1 MSNNYKNIQNPPS
14 SGGGKLFKMIEN
26 VFKVDKLFEDG
37 VPIKYLPYVLYI
49 TFLLIIYIGNN
60 HYAERTIRQIDQL
73 KVEVEDLRADY
84 TTLKAEYMYS
94 SKQSEVSKN
103 IAEKGVVES
112 SVPPFKVK
120 IDKDE
125 Y

>member
-1 MSNNYKNIQNPPS
+1 MSNNYKTMPASNP
-14 SGGGKLFKMIEN
+14 SGGKIFRAIEHI
-26 VFKVDKLFEDG
+26 FKVDRFFEEG
-37 VPIKYLPYVLYI
+37 VPIKYLPYILYVTFI
-49 TFLLIIYIGNN
+49 TIIYIGNN
-60 HYAERTIRQIDQL
+60 HYAERTIKQIDQL

-103 IAEKGVVES
+103 IAPQGVVES
-112 SVPPFKVK
+112 SVPPYK
-120 IDKDE
+120 IEIEEDE